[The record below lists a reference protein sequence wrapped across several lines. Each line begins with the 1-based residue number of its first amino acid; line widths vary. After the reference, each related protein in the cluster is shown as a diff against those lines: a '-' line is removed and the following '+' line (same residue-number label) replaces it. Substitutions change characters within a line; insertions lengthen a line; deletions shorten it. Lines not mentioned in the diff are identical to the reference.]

1 MVKMTF
7 KYNMKETVDVTTPK
21 CPQQQYL
28 PAYMTGFPL
37 KVYKSPWQK

>member
-7 KYNMKETVDVTTPK
+7 KYTMKEAVDVTTPK

-28 PAYMTGFPL
+28 PA
-37 KVYKSPWQK
+37 